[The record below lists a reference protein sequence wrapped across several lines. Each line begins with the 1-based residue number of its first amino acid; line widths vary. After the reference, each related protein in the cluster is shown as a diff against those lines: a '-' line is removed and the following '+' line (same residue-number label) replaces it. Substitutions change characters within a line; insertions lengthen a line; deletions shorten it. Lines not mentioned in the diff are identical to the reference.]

1 MKILTI
7 EGVDAAGKRTQTR
20 RLVDAL
26 RADNLQVLDL
36 AFPRYGRF
44 WGRMIKQYLHGQ
56 LGEFPPLAAAMLYA
70 ADRAEFA
77 PMLRA
82 AASHYDCVVCDRYT
96 YSSVAYQ
103 AARVMAQ
110 ANGNPGAAP
119 QLEEAAAALR
129 HQIAMIEFGQYGLPR
144 PDLVLWLD
152 ADPEIT
158 AGALLARG
166 EALDQHESDLA
177 YQRAV
182 RQEYALLSES
192 CDTGKWV
199 RIPVTDS
206 DGWRDPDKI
215 GREVY
220 ADACAVLA
228 R

>member
-1 MKILTI
+1 MQIITI
-7 EGVDAAGKRTQTR
+7 EGVDGAGKRTQAR

-26 RADNLQVLDL
+26 RADNLQVLDVS
-36 AFPRYGRF
+36 FPRYNTF
-44 WGRMIKQYLHGQ
+44 WGRLIKRYLHGS
-56 LGEFPPLAAAMLYA
+56 LGDLAPLGAALLYA

-82 AASHYDCVVCDRYT
+82 AASHYDVVVADRYT
-96 YSSVAYQ
+96 YSNSAHQ
-103 AARVMAQ
+103 SARVMVQ
-110 ANGNPGAAP
+110 ANGMPGAAP

-220 ADACAVLA
+220 AEACAVLA